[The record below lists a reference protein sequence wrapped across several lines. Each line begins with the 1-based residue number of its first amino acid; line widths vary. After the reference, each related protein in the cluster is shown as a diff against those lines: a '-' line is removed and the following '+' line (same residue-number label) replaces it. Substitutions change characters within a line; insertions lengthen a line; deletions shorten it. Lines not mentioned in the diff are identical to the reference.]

1 MGRRKDLK
9 RRQGNRAGMARNR
22 RREAQPTG
30 GGTAAADP
38 ADGNDCPK
46 CGAKP
51 GEACVT
57 PTGNPTKTHK
67 ARG

>member
-9 RRQGNRAGMARNR
+9 RRQGNAAGTVRNR
-22 RREAQPTG
+22 QREAPAAS
-30 GGTAAADP
+30 GGTAAVDP
-38 ADGNDCPK
+38 ASDNECPK

-57 PTGNPTKTHK
+57 PSGNPTKTHK